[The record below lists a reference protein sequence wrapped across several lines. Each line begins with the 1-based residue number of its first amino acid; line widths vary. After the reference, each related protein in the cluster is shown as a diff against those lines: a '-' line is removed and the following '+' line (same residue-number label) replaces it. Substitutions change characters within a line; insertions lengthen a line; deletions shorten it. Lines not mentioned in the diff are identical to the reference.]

1 MLAWVNNRKRKLAVP
16 VARRRACLLDEVG
29 ELPQR
34 RVHPRVDLHLVA
46 KRLLAP
52 DRILLLPGNGTAS
65 SGGSGAPLC
74 RELREAHARA
84 PPMASLVQEGA
95 QQQGARSLAIDRH
108 HRVGVRERR
117 KFWGVN
123 TRTHSGIL
131 LR

>member
-65 SGGSGAPLC
+65 SGCGAPLC
-74 RELREAHARA
+74 RELREAH
-84 PPMASLVQEGA
+84 
-95 QQQGARSLAIDRH
+95 
-108 HRVGVRERR
+108 
-117 KFWGVN
+117 
-123 TRTHSGIL
+123 